1 MNSYRKIFLVFV
13 HVLLWG
19 VIVIIP
25 KFFMPA
31 EVEIS
36 LRNELLLWPP
46 IIVFFYI
53 NYFYLVPYLLTRKRF
68 LLFSLSILL
77 ILAVSVFFGQ
87 FAHPTFHR
95 RILLNMRN
103 APAPNFEPEP
113 RPDPRFRAEEFR
125 QKPLFPPNALR
136 NLTTCFLFLAI
147 GTSIRVTEQWY
158 LNEKQRK
165 DMENQKLT
173 AELSFLKSQINP
185 HFFFN
190 TLNSIYSLA
199 ISKSDKT
206 PEAIIKLSELMR
218 FIIYESEK
226 ESVPLRRELDYID
239 NFVELQKLRLM
250 SNVTVI
256 YRIEGEVTDQRI
268 EPLILLPFIE
278 NAFKHGIDSI
288 KKCVIS
294 IFVKASSSQLW
305 LTVENPVV
313 KPNNI
318 QSGDS
323 QGIGLVN
330 SKKRLQLV
338 YGSNHS
344 LNITQTSET
353 FKVEL
358 NIILKPDELYNS

>member
-1 MNSYRKIFLVFV
+1 MNSYKKIFLIFV

-19 VIVIIP
+19 VIIIIP

-31 EVEIS
+31 GVKIS
-36 LRNELLLWPP
+36 MRNELLLWPA

-53 NYFYLVPYLLTRKRF
+53 NYFYLVPYLLTRKKF
-68 LLFSLSILL
+68 LLFTFSILA
-77 ILAVSVFFGQ
+77 ILTISMLLGR
-87 FAHPTFHR
+87 FAEPTRPPRLF
-95 RILLNMRN
+95 INFRN
-103 APAPNFEPEP
+103 APASGFA
-113 RPDPRFRAEEFR
+113 PDPRRTPRFEAREMR
-125 QKPLFPPNALR
+125 KPIFPFNALR

-158 LNEKQRK
+158 INEKQRK

-226 ESVPLRRELDYID
+226 ESVPLRRELDYIN

-250 SNVTVI
+250 SNITVN
-256 YRIEGEVTDQRI
+256 YRIEGDLADLKI

-288 KKCVIS
+288 KKCVIN
-294 IFVKASSSQLW
+294 ILVKVSSSQLW

-313 KPNNI
+313 KLNNI
-318 QSGDS
+318 QTNDS
-323 QGIGLVN
+323 QGIGLAN

-338 YGSNHS
+338 YGSNHT
-344 LNITQTSET
+344 LNITQTNDS

-358 NIILKPDELYNS
+358 KIILNTNELHNS